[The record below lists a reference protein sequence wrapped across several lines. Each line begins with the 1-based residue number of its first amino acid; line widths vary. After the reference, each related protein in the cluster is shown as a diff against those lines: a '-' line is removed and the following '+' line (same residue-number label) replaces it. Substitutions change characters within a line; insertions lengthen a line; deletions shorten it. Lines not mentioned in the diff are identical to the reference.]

1 MAANFWSSTQCHTW
15 LLPPGTTLKARA
27 EDLKYASAIDVAALC
42 AWCLNTISD
51 LCVRLGA
58 QQRVIATACMYFQR
72 FYVKNSYVTTDPI
85 VVLVTC
91 VYLASKVEEAPIRI
105 RIVCAEASK
114 MMNERGYREM
124 PNHVPLLAEMEY
136 CLLEELEFDL
146 VVFHVYHLLPNLC
159 EVCLNACKI
168 SSQHSDT
175 KDVMAS
181 LLQMAWYIANDMYR
195 THLPLEHPPYV
206 LAVACVY
213 LALSIS
219 PTLRESLKVK
229 FHGAFD
235 EASPE
240 SDTIKFLASFN
251 VSLPI
256 VTRVIQ
262 DMLSQ
267 YQLWHTLAHPSFG
280 SSLLTD
286 HKTLLR
292 RMYRMREDR
301 CRAMQA

>member
-1 MAANFWSSTQCHTW
+1 M
-15 LLPPGTTLKARA
+15 
-27 EDLKYASAIDVAALC
+27 
-42 AWCLNTISD
+42 
-51 LCVRLGA
+51 
-58 QQRVIATACMYFQR
+58 
-72 FYVKNSYVTTDPI
+72 
-85 VVLVTC
+85 
-91 VYLASKVEEAPIRI
+91 
-105 RIVCAEASK
+105 
-114 MMNERGYREM
+114 
-124 PNHVPLLAEMEY
+124 
-136 CLLEELEFDL
+136 
-146 VVFHVYHLLPNLC
+146 
-159 EVCLNACKI
+159 
-168 SSQHSDT
+168 
-175 KDVMAS
+175 
-181 LLQMAWYIANDMYR
+181 
-195 THLPLEHPPYV
+195 

-267 YQLWHTLAHPSFG
+267 YQLWHTLAHPSSG